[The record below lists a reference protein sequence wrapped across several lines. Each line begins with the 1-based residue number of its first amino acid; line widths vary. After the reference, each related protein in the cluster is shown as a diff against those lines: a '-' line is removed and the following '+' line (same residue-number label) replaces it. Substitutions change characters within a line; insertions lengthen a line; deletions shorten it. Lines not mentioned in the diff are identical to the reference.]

1 MKKNKFL
8 LVLLPALALSACK
21 DTPSTSSSTS
31 KPTFDATLLQ
41 KLADGYSLD
50 ILVEETVENTTSYFY
65 TEAFHDKESYTVKT
79 YQPASNNPSKE
90 VLKLFETY
98 TADDEGYVSSE
109 RRNINNGKNYIIVYN
124 PVLEYTKFADY
135 YTNFFSLL
143 TVDDFTES
151 NGVYTLKESSVAKVS
166 SYVITQLYGNPG
178 FELANLEISYDKD
191 YWTLNAQ
198 PEPFVSSPSKTYTY
212 NFTCKVLDM
221 GSNLEFEKRADPYP
235 EVTDEVFSNM
245 ITALKNNNYTLTQ
258 KDYEGTQLTNTSTLI
273 VNGDL
278 TYRENVYD
286 GQTYNVAA
294 YKDGDKYFEANK
306 ENGEFIKAR
315 EITEVEFKA
324 LFPRFNLSASVF
336 DKDGSIYTLK
346 DDVSGDTFAYS
357 IFDALVNEI
366 ATLTIEV
373 TDTSYVFTNTNKT
386 NKTVVEF
393 SSVGSS
399 DVGYTIADVKDPQAA
414 KSWADLL
421 DEYSLSH
428 FTSVVGEE
436 GLTTFPVPT
445 NFDLEGWV
453 DFSEEEG
460 TSMLLYLSSTPE
472 VTEETL
478 SSYGAQ
484 LVEAGFEDTGEI
496 DEYTYNAKIYA
507 NESLMVEVAMIP
519 AGELGNEINFP
530 VLAIFVID
538 VNYL

>member
-1 MKKNKFL
+1 M
-8 LVLLPALALSACK
+8 
-21 DTPSTSSSTS
+21 
-31 KPTFDATLLQ
+31 
-41 KLADGYSLD
+41 
-50 ILVEETVENTTSYFY
+50 
-65 TEAFHDKESYTVKT
+65 
-79 YQPASNNPSKE
+79 
-90 VLKLFETY
+90 
-98 TADDEGYVSSE
+98 
-109 RRNINNGKNYIIVYN
+109 
-124 PVLEYTKFADY
+124 
-135 YTNFFSLL
+135 
-143 TVDDFTES
+143 
-151 NGVYTLKESSVAKVS
+151 
-166 SYVITQLYGNPG
+166 
-178 FELANLEISYDKD
+178 
-191 YWTLNAQ
+191 
-198 PEPFVSSPSKTYTY
+198 
-212 NFTCKVLDM
+212 
-221 GSNLEFEKRADPYP
+221 
-235 EVTDEVFSNM
+235 
-245 ITALKNNNYTLTQ
+245 
-258 KDYEGTQLTNTSTLI
+258 
-273 VNGDL
+273 
-278 TYRENVYD
+278 
-286 GQTYNVAA
+286 
-294 YKDGDKYFEANK
+294 
-306 ENGEFIKAR
+306 
-315 EITEVEFKA
+315 
-324 LFPRFNLSASVF
+324 F

-357 IFDALVNEI
+357 IFEALVNEI

-421 DEYSLSH
+421 DEYSLSR

-496 DEYTYNAKIYA
+496 DENTYNAKIYA